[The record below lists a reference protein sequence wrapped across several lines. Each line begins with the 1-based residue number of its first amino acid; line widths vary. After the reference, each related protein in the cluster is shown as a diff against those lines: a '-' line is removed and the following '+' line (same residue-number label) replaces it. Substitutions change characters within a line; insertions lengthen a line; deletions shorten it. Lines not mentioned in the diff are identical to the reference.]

1 MGETWSTPAIGK
13 VNHSGT
19 ARWAAF
25 MGSGY
30 DNDPAANIA
39 GTYFYVVRVDTGAV
53 LRTQTITQIN
63 TMGFTGARLPYR
75 YTNIMNA
82 IVASPTAIDT
92 DANGFVNSV
101 YVGDLDGRLYRLN
114 VSGTNANQW
123 NLAAIYT
130 DYLNYPIITKPAVW
144 LDPYDGSPAPR
155 IYFGTGGDDGAPATR
170 DYSFLGIID
179 TGANAAT
186 IEWYLGD
193 PARLN
198 LAASFDVGD
207 LGVGSKVWADPVIAD
222 KVVYFST
229 LRGSIESVNPCVN
242 LGEAGRLFARYIRQ
256 TSAIPVGGTAFKT
269 TEQTPPEY
277 LQLVSKARRAV
288 TVGEASRVGG
298 RINKREVYVQEYDS
312 TLEMLEQPIGS
323 LMRIKSWRE
332 IYRVIW

>member
-1 MGETWSTPAIGK
+1 
-13 VNHSGT
+13 
-19 ARWAAF
+19 

-39 GTYFYVVRVDTGAV
+39 GTYFYVVQVDTGAV
-53 LRTQTITQIN
+53 LRTRTVTQVN
-63 TMGFTGARLPYR
+63 TATLSGARASYVYP
-75 YTNIMNA
+75 NIQAA

-92 DANGFVNSV
+92 DKNGFVNSV
-101 YVGDLDGRLYRLN
+101 YIGDLDGRLYRLDVTQAN
-114 VSGTNANQW
+114 PTNWA
-123 NLAAIYT
+123 LTAIYT

-144 LDPYDGSPAPR
+144 LDPYDGSPVPR
-155 IYFGTGGDDGAPATR
+155 IYFGTGGDDGAPADR
-170 DYSFLGIID
+170 DYSFVGIID
-179 TGANAAT
+179 SGSNTAT
-186 IEWYLGD
+186 IEWYLGI

-198 LAASFDVGD
+198 LAASYDVGD
-207 LGVGSKVWADPVIAD
+207 LGAGSKVWADPVIAD
-222 KVVYFST
+222 QVVYFST

-242 LGEAGRLFARYIRQ
+242 LGEAGRLYARYIRQ
-256 TSAIPVGGTAFKT
+256 TSAIPVGGTAFRT

-323 LMRIKSWRE
+323 LLRIKSWRE